1 MTRRPK
7 GLSRLM
13 ALMLLAAG
21 CAGPV
26 TPTGPPELLPP
37 INLKLIGIVE
47 QGSGRP
53 KIAILSDGS
62 GPPVYGKEGGIVL
75 GRYRILKIGDESIEL
90 AYARGHQ
97 TIRLTGS

>member
-1 MTRRPK
+1 MATRPK
-7 GLSRLM
+7 GL
-13 ALMLLAAG
+13 ALPLALILLAAG
-21 CAGPV
+21 CVGPV

-47 QGSGRP
+47 QSSGRS

-97 TIRLTGS
+97 TIRLTAS

>member
-7 GLSRLM
+7 GLALLM

-21 CAGPV
+21 CAGAV
-26 TPTGPPELLPP
+26 SPTGPPELQPP
-37 INLKLIGIVE
+37 INLKLIGIVV

-75 GRYRILKIGDESIEL
+75 KALSNLEDRRRID
-90 AYARGHQ
+90 
-97 TIRLTGS
+97 